1 MAIDTKYK
9 DSTESLKVEYKIVGE
24 RIKKIVP
31 VHVHN
36 YSLDSAWAAANV
48 GTPGIGTPS
57 ADYLLKEWID
67 SEKGQWVV
75 KHTQR
80 TPEFIRGYHAVTY
93 EIMIQIVAFLY
104 EEDATMYH
112 LKWS

>member
-1 MAIDTKYK
+1 MAINTKYK
-9 DSTESLKVEYKIVGE
+9 DSTDTTKVEYKIVNE

-31 VHVHN
+31 VPVHT
-36 YSLDSAWAAANV
+36 YSLDGMWAKAN
-48 GTPGIGTPS
+48 IGTSPD
-57 ADYLLKEWID
+57 DYLLKEWIG

-80 TPEFIRGYHAVTY
+80 TPEFIKGYHMDTH
-93 EIMIQIVAFLY
+93 ETMIRIVAFLY
-104 EEDATMYH
+104 EEDATLFH

>member
-1 MAIDTKYK
+1 MSYNSLYK
-9 DSTESLKVEYKIVGE
+9 DPSRVDMSPRYILVDE
-24 RIKKIVP
+24 RIKKIIP
-31 VHVHN
+31 VSVHS
-36 YSLDSAWAAANV
+36 YSLDDMWSRAN
-48 GTPGIGTPS
+48 IGTSPD
-57 ADYLLKEWID
+57 DYLLKEWIG

-80 TPEFIRGYHAVTY
+80 TPEFIKGYHMDTHETMV
-93 EIMIQIVAFLY
+93 QIVAFLY

>member
-9 DSTESLKVEYKIVGE
+9 DSTESLKVEYKIVNKQV
-24 RIKKIVP
+24 KKIVSIP
-31 VHVHN
+31 VHS
-36 YSLDSAWAAANV
+36 YSLDGMWSNSNLH
-48 GTPGIGTPS
+48 TSPD
-57 ADYLLKEWID
+57 DYLLKEWID

-80 TPEFIRGYHAVTY
+80 TPKFIRGYHMDTH
-93 EIMIQIVAFLY
+93 ETMIRIVAFLY
-104 EEDATMYH
+104 EEDATLYH